1 MHVIIFIVVRNVNDV
16 KSMYIKYIS
25 VVCVVCVSKQ
35 DFVSSVVYRCK
46 FDVDSLYKLHKHPIQ
61 ICILCLG

>member
-1 MHVIIFIVVRNVNDV
+1 MWMMLKVC
-16 KSMYIKYIS
+16 IKYIS

-46 FDVDSLYKLHKHPIQ
+46 FDVDSLYKLHKHHVQ